1 MTSRIDGRVVAIGGG
16 HGLSMVLTALVGRC
30 DHLTAIVSVA
40 DDGGSS
46 GRLRRDLGIVAPGD
60 MRRCVV
66 ALTPPGIVRDAL
78 EHRFDTGVLDGH
90 PAGNVM
96 LASLLEV
103 EPNVVAVM
111 DAMVEMV
118 GAKGRVLPATTGKV
132 DLIATA
138 ARGTVKGQ
146 VAVSE
151 SAAIESLRFVPD
163 EPEVPDEVIAA
174 IEEADLVVVGPG
186 SLYTSVLAA
195 LVPGVRRSIAT
206 TDALVVYLANLAAEP
221 SETAGYELV
230 DHINAV
236 HNHGVE
242 PDVTLAGADALV
254 PPEHE
259 DTVIRAELA
268 EVDKA
273 THDPV
278 KLASAL
284 DDLAA
289 RIRV

>member
-1 MTSRIDGRVVAIGGG
+1 
-16 HGLSMVLTALVGRC
+16 MVLGALVDRC
-30 DHLTAIVSVA
+30 DHLTAVVSVA

-78 EHRFDTGVLDGH
+78 EHRFDTGALDGH

-103 EPNVVAVM
+103 EDNVVAVM

-118 GAKGRVLPATTGKV
+118 GARGRVLPATMGKV

-151 SAAIESLRFVPD
+151 SAAIESLRFSPAD
-163 EPEVPDEVIAA
+163 PEVPGEVIAA
-174 IEEADLVVVGPG
+174 IKEADLVVVGPG

-195 LVPGVRRSIAT
+195 LVPGVRAALDA
-206 TDALVVYLANLAAEP
+206 TDALVVYVANLAAEP
-221 SETAGYELV
+221 SETAGYELA
-230 DHINAV
+230 DHITAIRR
-236 HNHGVE
+236 HGME
-242 PDVTLAGADALV
+242 PDVVLAGSDASIPAEYQTKVVSADLV
-254 PPEHE
+254 AAGEN
-259 DTVIRAELA
+259 
-268 EVDKA
+268 
-273 THDPV
+273 THDPI

-284 DDLAA
+284 DLLATH
-289 RIRV
+289 IRA